1 MTGRHKNKKTVM
13 YKAYPLFIALRYLKS
28 RKKRRGISF
37 NTVISIGGVTL
48 GVMALI
54 IVLSVMSGF
63 HEDLRN
69 KILGVNAHVVVL
81 NAGGFIDSYKKDI
94 EKLIKEKHIKGA
106 SPFVLGQVMITHKG
120 RAQGVYLRGID
131 PDYEVTTTTIGLHM
145 KRGSLKVLYQQN
157 EDIPPII
164 IGKELSFILNA
175 YMGDIVNVISPI
187 QEIGPVGMLPKMRRF
202 RVAGI
207 FEIGMYE
214 YDSSLAL
221 ISLPEAQSFLSMG
234 QAVTGIELRLDDIF
248 IAPNIREEI
257 PQILGKGY
265 YGRDWMQ
272 MNRNL
277 FSALKLEK
285 FAMFIILI
293 LIILVAS
300 FNIISTLIM
309 NVIEKEREIAILKA
323 MGATSRGIMT
333 IFVLQGLIIG
343 VIGTIIGVFGGVLIC
358 YLISNY
364 EIIKLPADVYYL
376 NHLPAKVNI
385 VDVITV
391 AGSAI
396 IISLI
401 STIYPAYQASRLN
414 PVDPLRYE

>member
-1 MTGRHKNKKTVM
+1 MIDRHKNKKPVM
-13 YKAYPLFIALRYLKS
+13 YNTYPLFIALRYLKS
-28 RKKRRGISF
+28 RKKRKGISF
-37 NTVISIGGVTL
+37 NTVISMGGVTL

-81 NAGGFIDSYKKDI
+81 NSGGFIDNYKEDI
-94 EKLIKEKHIKGA
+94 EKLIKEQHIQGA
-106 SPFVLGQVMITHKG
+106 SPFVLGQVMITHAG
-120 RAQGVYLRGID
+120 RAQGVYLRGIE
-131 PDYEVTTTTIGLHM
+131 PDYELTTTTIGKHM
-145 KRGSLKVLYQQN
+145 KRGALNVLSQQN

-187 QEIGPVGMLPKMRRF
+187 QEIGPMGMLPKMKRF

-221 ISLPEAQSFLSMG
+221 VSLPEAQSFLGMG
-234 QAVTGIELRLDDIF
+234 QSITGIELRLDDIF
-248 IAPNIREEI
+248 LAPNIREEI
-257 PQILGKGY
+257 PRILGKGY

-323 MGATSRGIMT
+323 MGATNRGIMT

-343 VIGTIIGVFGGVLIC
+343 VIGTIIGVFGGILVC

-385 VDVITV
+385 LDVITV
-391 AGSAI
+391 AGAAI

-401 STIYPAYQASRLN
+401 STIYPAYQAARLN
-414 PVDPLRYE
+414 PVEPLRYE

>member
-1 MTGRHKNKKTVM
+1 MRKDRKKSRSVV
-13 YKAYPLFIALRYLKS
+13 YSSYPLFIALRYLRS
-28 RKKRRGISF
+28 KKKHRGISF
-37 NTVISIGGVTL
+37 NTIISTAGVTL

-63 HEDLRN
+63 QDDLRN

-81 NAGGFIDSYKKDI
+81 NAGGFIDEYKKDI
-94 EKLIKEKHIKGA
+94 ERLLKEEHIKGA
-106 SPFVLGQVMITHKG
+106 SPFVLGQVMLTHAG
-120 RAQGVYLRGID
+120 RAQGVYLRGVM
-131 PDYEVTTTTIGLHM
+131 PEYELKTTTIGSHM
-145 KRGSLKVLYQQN
+145 KEGSLMALAKTDK
-157 EDIPPII
+157 EPPPIV
-164 IGKELSFILNA
+164 IGKELSMILNA
-175 YMGDIVNVISPI
+175 YIGDVVTAISPV
-187 QEIGPVGMLPKMRRF
+187 QELGPMGMLPRTKRF

-207 FEIGMYE
+207 FEVGMYE

-221 ISLPEAQSFLSMG
+221 IPLREAQRFLSMG
-234 QAVTGIELRLDDIF
+234 DAVTGIELRLDDIF
-248 IAPNIREEI
+248 LAGQVREDI
-257 PQILGKGY
+257 PRILGKGY

-309 NVIEKEREIAILKA
+309 NVIEKEREIAILRA

-333 IFVLQGLIIG
+333 VFVLQGIIIG
-343 VIGTIIGVFGGVLIC
+343 IIGTILGVAGGVAIC

-376 NHLPAKVNI
+376 SHLPAKVNPW
-385 VDVITV
+385 DVVSV
-391 AGSAI
+391 AGAAI
-396 IISLI
+396 LISFV
-401 STIYPAYQASRLN
+401 STIYPAYQAARLN
-414 PVDPLRYE
+414 PVEPLRYE

>member
-1 MTGRHKNKKTVM
+1 
-13 YKAYPLFIALRYLKS
+13 
-28 RKKRRGISF
+28 
-37 NTVISIGGVTL
+37 
-48 GVMALI
+48 
-54 IVLSVMSGF
+54 
-63 HEDLRN
+63 
-69 KILGVNAHVVVL
+69 
-81 NAGGFIDSYKKDI
+81 
-94 EKLIKEKHIKGA
+94 
-106 SPFVLGQVMITHKG
+106 
-120 RAQGVYLRGID
+120 
-131 PDYEVTTTTIGLHM
+131 
-145 KRGSLKVLYQQN
+145 
-157 EDIPPII
+157 
-164 IGKELSFILNA
+164 
-175 YMGDIVNVISPI
+175 
-187 QEIGPVGMLPKMRRF
+187 F

-221 ISLPEAQSFLSMG
+221 VSLSDAQKFLSMG

-323 MGATSRGIMT
+323 MGATNRGIMS

-343 VIGTIIGVFGGVLIC
+343 VIGTIIGVFGGVLVC

-376 NHLPAKVNI
+376 SHLPAKVNML
-385 VDVITV
+385 DVITV

-396 IISLI
+396 VISLI

-414 PVDPLRYE
+414 PVEPLRYE